1 MFDISREA
9 VQQLKEFKGRRAPES
24 WVRIG
29 IVSGSSSGPSLGV
42 LVDNK
47 VDTDTVH
54 SIDDLEIIIDTA
66 LLQYCRKITVE
77 YVQQDSAG
85 CGSGGFQIIPE
96 QSL

>member
-1 MFDISREA
+1 MLDISREA

-29 IVSGSSSGPSLGV
+29 IVSGSTSGPSLGV
-42 LVDNK
+42 LVDDK
-47 VDTDTVH
+47 ADTDTVY
-54 SIDDLEIIIDTA
+54 SFDDLEVIIDTA
-66 LLQYCRKITVE
+66 LLEYCRKIKVE

-85 CGSGGFQIIPE
+85 CGGGGFQIVPE